1 MIQDSTLHAGS
12 RARVMSLIW
21 LVASLLV
28 LFTAENI
35 WIAPWL
41 KDKLPRIPSLAPEAL
56 SGLWFLALLAIT
68 VFSILLIVAQV
79 LVALDRG
86 IPVRKRVGTGL
97 ATLLAVLLCAMW
109 ARVTAGSSFVT
120 QSSQSNKG
128 HSVTLIWKGSK
139 SPAKGYNVYRGTK
152 SGGPYT
158 RINPDLVQGLKFLD
172 QDVKSGTTYY
182 YVIRAADFDG
192 LESANSSEITAV
204 IP

>member
-109 ARVTAGSSFVT
+109 ARVTAGGSFVT

-172 QDVKSGTTYY
+172 QDVKSGATYY
-182 YVIRAADFDG
+182 YVIRAVDFDG